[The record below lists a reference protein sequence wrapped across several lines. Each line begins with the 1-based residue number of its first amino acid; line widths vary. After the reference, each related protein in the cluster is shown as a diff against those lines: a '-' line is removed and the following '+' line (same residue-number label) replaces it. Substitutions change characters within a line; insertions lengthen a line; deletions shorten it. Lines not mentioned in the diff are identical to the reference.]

1 MINSSQFRVFVCA
14 HTLVTDKGA
23 GYTAHTTWQ
32 SLRQAPLAAPYT
44 TGCVHPAQST
54 PCTVYPEPGHQ
65 TGLVKQP
72 IHGGGLKTR
81 FGFHLFQG
89 CSMVIDTVQVW
100 WLCWPLR
107 WPYALDGKLKSKNST
122 MNETANYYSPNC
134 YAAWQ
139 SKNHSNCSEVVLKE
153 LAFSKYVLFNK
164 AALSQQVKAV
174 KTKSWILF

>member
-1 MINSSQFRVFVCA
+1 MINSSQFWVFVCA

-23 GYTAHTTWQ
+23 GYTARTTWH
-32 SLRQAPLAAPYT
+32 SLRQAPLEGPLHHWLCT
-44 TGCVHPAQST
+44 S
-54 PCTVYPEPGHQ
+54 CTVYPLYSLPLARTPNWFGK
-65 TGLVKQP
+65 T
-72 IHGGGLKTR
+72 HGGGLKTR

-100 WLCWPLR
+100 WLCSQLR
-107 WPYALDGKLKSKNST
+107 WPYALDGMLKSKNST
-122 MNETANYYSPNC
+122 MNETAKYYSPNC

-139 SKNHSNCSEVVLKE
+139 SINHSNCPEVVLKE
-153 LAFSKYVLFNK
+153 LAFSKYVLSNK